1 LDIRR
6 VNYLA
11 TFENNKFEPIREIT
25 LEEYNIIIEHGDLI
39 KAAHSQLVIFKYL
52 QLNIKEYSKFVN
64 KLSSLPITQIDIR
77 KITSQSM
84 LLEANRNILNVL
96 TSFVFFLDNAKTY
109 LKRRY
114 RDNEKIMLEFEKLK
128 SYHYDSSFA
137 YRFLT
142 KLRNYSI
149 HMGFPLIGLGFNV
162 DEIKDNPEE
171 MVGDVLLYANIE
183 ALKKEKK
190 LFGGMYNEILALNED
205 VDLRPLI
212 KDLSKSII
220 EIQKFIHLIQM
231 KFVETSIEY
240 INNITRDFKSDT
252 NEIKLYYVCNRTN
265 DDAEIL
271 VYDVPWEMIN
281 DFKSYKNSW

>member
-1 LDIRR
+1 MDIKR

-11 TFENNKFEPIREIT
+11 TFENNKFDPIREIT
-25 LEEYNIIIEHGDLI
+25 LEEYNIIVEHGDLI
-39 KAAHSQLVIFKYL
+39 KTVHSQLEIFKYL
-52 QLNIKEYSKFVN
+52 QLNIKEYSMFVN

-84 LLEANRNILNVL
+84 LLEANRKVLNVL

-114 RDNEKIMLEFEKLK
+114 RDNEKIILEFEKLK
-128 SYHYDSSFA
+128 SYHYDNSFA

-162 DEIKDNPEE
+162 DQIKDNPEE
-171 MVGDVLLYANIE
+171 MVGDVLLYTNIE

-190 LFGGMYNEILALNED
+190 LFGGMHNEILALNED
-205 VDLRPLI
+205 IDLRPLI

-220 EIQKFIHLIQM
+220 EIQKYIHLVQM
-231 KFVETSIEY
+231 KVVETSIEY
-240 INNITRDFKSDT
+240 VNNITRDFKTDT
-252 NEIKLYYVCNRTN
+252 NEIKLYYVFNRIN
-265 DDAEIL
+265 DDAEII
-271 VYDVPWEMIN
+271 VYDVPCEMIN

>member
-1 LDIRR
+1 MFI
-6 VNYLA
+6 
-11 TFENNKFEPIREIT
+11 NKI
-25 LEEYNIIIEHGDLI
+25 
-39 KAAHSQLVIFKYL
+39 
-52 QLNIKEYSKFVN
+52 
-64 KLSSLPITQIDIR
+64 SSLPITQIDIR

-84 LLEANRNILNVL
+84 LLEANRKVLNVL

-114 RDNEKIMLEFEKLK
+114 RDNEMIILEFEKLK
-128 SYHYDSSFA
+128 SYHYDNSFA

-162 DEIKDNPEE
+162 DQIKDNPEE
-171 MVGDVLLYANIE
+171 MVGDVLLYTNIE

-190 LFGGMYNEILALNED
+190 LFGGMHNEILTLNED

-220 EIQKFIHLIQM
+220 EIQKYIHLVQM
-231 KFVETSIEY
+231 KVVETSIEY
-240 INNITRDFKSDT
+240 INNITRDFKTDT
-252 NEIKLYYVCNRTN
+252 NEIKLYYVCNRIN
-265 DDAEIL
+265 DDAEII

>member
-1 LDIRR
+1 MDIRR

-11 TFENNKFEPIREIT
+11 TFENNKFDPIREIT
-25 LEEYNIIIEHGDLI
+25 LEEYNTIIEHGDII
-39 KAAHSQLVIFKYL
+39 KTAHSQLVIFKYL
-52 QLNIKEYSKFVN
+52 QLNIKEYSMFVN
-64 KLSSLPITQIDIR
+64 KISSLPITQIDIR

-84 LLEANRNILNVL
+84 LLEANRKVLNVL

-114 RDNEKIMLEFEKLK
+114 RDNEKIILEFEKLK
-128 SYHYDSSFA
+128 SYHYDNSFA

-162 DEIKDNPEE
+162 DQIKDNPEE
-171 MVGDVLLYANIE
+171 MVGDVLLYTNIE

-190 LFGGMYNEILALNED
+190 LFGGMHNEILALNED
-205 VDLRPLI
+205 IDLRPLI

-220 EIQKFIHLIQM
+220 EIQKYIHLVQM
-231 KFVETSIEY
+231 KVVETSIEY
-240 INNITRDFKSDT
+240 VNNITRDFKTDT
-252 NEIKLYYVCNRTN
+252 NEIKLYYVCNRIN
-265 DDAEIL
+265 DDAEII

-281 DFKSYKNSW
+281 DFKSCKNSW